1 MLILP
6 SGENRG
12 QSNYPDEV
20 RIPRSPGRI
29 TSVMA
34 TMKKLLLLSLICVP
48 LSAAISAQ
56 EWRTICREERKPD
69 PESDRDTLI
78 NIEHGITHGIQ
89 INNSSMVNAVFSNE
103 FSGVTWYGEIINK
116 AAQIRLIQTS
126 PVSYQFVRS
135 SNIQV
140 KLYRDLATVSSL
152 RTERG
157 SSQGR
162 AISRQFRVLRV
173 YMNTPAGWRV
183 IAQQETQLPT
193 ELTH

>member
-1 MLILP
+1 MVA
-6 SGENRG
+6 N
-12 QSNYPDEV
+12 V
-20 RIPRSPGRI
+20 
-29 TSVMA
+29 
-34 TMKKLLLLSLICVP
+34 KKLLLLSLFCIP
-48 LSAAISAQ
+48 LFAAVSAQ
-56 EWRTICREERKPD
+56 EWRTICREERKSD
-69 PESDRDTLI
+69 PESDRETLI

-89 INNSSMVNAVFSNE
+89 LNNSSVINAVFSDE

-135 SNIQV
+135 SSIQV

-193 ELTH
+193 ELTP